1 MKKILFGSVL
11 LISMLSPLIVSAK
24 TVEHLIYQYAELI
37 DTRSFNELE
46 TIMWED
52 FKMTGGYEINGLSEF
67 LGAMQQLASTYEV
80 TMHFIG
86 NIDGNWSNNI
96 YKGKTYCVASHIY
109 SENGTKK
116 KLDMGIVYE
125 DTIVKK
131 NELMKFSERK
141 FNLIWSNVE
150 EIL

>member
-1 MKKILFGSVL
+1 MKKILFSSVL

-116 KLDMGIVYE
+116 KLDMGIMYE

>member
-1 MKKILFGSVL
+1 MKKILFSSVL

-24 TVEHLIYQYAELI
+24 SVEYLIYQYAELI

-116 KLDMGIVYE
+116 KLDMGIMYE

>member
-1 MKKILFGSVL
+1 MKKILFSSIL
-11 LISMLSPLIVSAK
+11 IISMLSPLIVSAK

-141 FNLIWSNVE
+141 FNLIWSKVE

>member
-1 MKKILFGSVL
+1 MKKILFSSIL
-11 LISMLSPLIVSAK
+11 IISMLSPLIVSAK

-125 DTIVKK
+125 DTILKK

>member
-1 MKKILFGSVL
+1 MKKILFSSIL
-11 LISMLSPLIVSAK
+11 IISMLSPLIVSAK

-109 SENGTKK
+109 SEDGTKK

-141 FNLIWSNVE
+141 FNLIWSKVE

>member
-1 MKKILFGSVL
+1 MKKILFSSVL

>member
-1 MKKILFGSVL
+1 MKKILFSSVL
-11 LISMLSPLIVSAK
+11 IISMLSPLIVTAK

-141 FNLIWSNVE
+141 FNLIWSKVE

>member
-1 MKKILFGSVL
+1 MKKILFSSIL
-11 LISMLSPLIVSAK
+11 IISMLSPLIVSAK

-109 SENGTKK
+109 SEDGTKK

>member
-1 MKKILFGSVL
+1 MKKILFSSVL
-11 LISMLSPLIVSAK
+11 LISMLSPQIVSAK
-24 TVEHLIYQYAELI
+24 SVEYLIYQYAELI

>member
-1 MKKILFGSVL
+1 
-11 LISMLSPLIVSAK
+11 
-24 TVEHLIYQYAELI
+24 
-37 DTRSFNELE
+37 
-46 TIMWED
+46 
-52 FKMTGGYEINGLSEF
+52 
-67 LGAMQQLASTYEV
+67 
-80 TMHFIG
+80 MHFIG

-125 DTIVKK
+125 DTILKK

-141 FNLIWSNVE
+141 FNLIWSKVE

>member
-1 MKKILFGSVL
+1 MKKIFFGSFL

-24 TVEHLIYQYAELI
+24 TVEQIIYQYAELI
-37 DTRSFNELE
+37 DTRKFDELQ

-52 FKMTGGYEINGLSEF
+52 FKMTGGYEINSLSEF
-67 LGAMQQLASTYEV
+67 LGAMQQLASTYDS

-86 NIDGNWSNNI
+86 NIDGNWSNNV

-109 SENGTKK
+109 SENGIKK

-131 NELMKFSERK
+131 DGSMKFSERR
-141 FNLIWSNVE
+141 LHLLWSNVE
-150 EIL
+150 DIF

>member
-1 MKKILFGSVL
+1 MKKILFSSIL

-116 KLDMGIVYE
+116 KLDMGIMYE

>member
-1 MKKILFGSVL
+1 MKKILFSSFL

-24 TVEHLIYQYAELI
+24 TVEHIIYQYAELI
-37 DTRSFNELE
+37 DTRKFDELQ

-67 LGAMQQLASTYEV
+67 LVAMQQLASTYEV

-141 FNLIWSNVE
+141 FNLIWSKVE

>member
-1 MKKILFGSVL
+1 MKKIFCGSFL

-24 TVEHLIYQYAELI
+24 TVEHIIYQYAELI
-37 DTRSFNELE
+37 DTRKFDELQ

-52 FKMTGGYEINGLSEF
+52 FKMTGGYEINGLSGF
-67 LGAMQQLASTYEV
+67 LGAMQQLASTYDS

-86 NIDGNWSNNI
+86 NIDGNWSNDV

-109 SENGTKK
+109 SENGIKK

-131 NELMKFSERK
+131 DGFMKFSERR

-150 EIL
+150 EIF

>member
-1 MKKILFGSVL
+1 MKKILFSSVL
-11 LISMLSPLIVSAK
+11 IISMLSPLIVSAK

-125 DTIVKK
+125 DTILKK

-141 FNLIWSNVE
+141 FNLIWSKVE

>member
-1 MKKILFGSVL
+1 MKKILFSSVL

-24 TVEHLIYQYAELI
+24 SVEHLIYQYAELI

-141 FNLIWSNVE
+141 FNLIWSKVE

>member
-1 MKKILFGSVL
+1 MKKILFSSIL
-11 LISMLSPLIVSAK
+11 IISMLSPLIVSAK